1 MIQSEPYTV
10 LAEIYDCIMRSV
22 PYEKWAKY
30 IVKLIRKFCPDA
42 KRIFEI
48 ACGTGTLLALLKKY
62 SFIVDGMD
70 SSVAMINKAK
80 EKIKTKD
87 VKFFVGDMSNFKIDE
102 KYDVAL
108 CLYDSVN
115 YLDSIEKFDG
125 LFKSVESLL
134 YDWGIFIF
142 DISTEY
148 NSIQNSRLMNL
159 SGECLGIKYIRRS
172 YYLRDE
178 RIHINEFEIELNGK
192 KYFEKHA
199 QKIYKIS
206 EIKDVIES
214 NGLFEVVAC
223 FDGFSF
229 SEGSEWSERVHFI
242 LKKRNNWNG

>member
-1 MIQSEPYTV
+1 MIQTKPYTA
-10 LAEIYDCIMRSV
+10 LAEIYDCVMRGV
-22 PYEKWAKY
+22 PYKKWARY
-30 IVKLIRKFCPDA
+30 IVNLIRRFCPDA

-48 ACGTGTLLALLKKY
+48 ACGTGTLLSILKKY
-62 SFIVDGMD
+62 GFIVDAMD
-70 SSVAMINKAK
+70 SSIAMISKAR
-80 EKIKTKD
+80 EKLKGED
-87 VKFFVGDMSNFKIDE
+87 VRFFIADMSNFKVDE

-134 YDWGIFIF
+134 YDHGVFIF

-148 NSIQNSRLMNL
+148 NSIQNSALMNL
-159 SGECLGIKYIRRS
+159 SGECFGIKYTRRS

-178 RIHINEFEIELNGK
+178 GVHINEFEIELNGE
-192 KYFEKHA
+192 KYFERHT

-206 EIKDVIES
+206 EIKDAIGS
-214 NGLFEVVAC
+214 NGLFEVVGC

-229 SEGSEWSERVHFI
+229 LEGSERSERVHFI
-242 LKKRNNWNG
+242 LKKRNN